1 MTDNNTGDDKKL
13 SVSTGAKPT
22 LSLKRP
28 GIEQST
34 VRQNF
39 SHGRTKAVVVETK
52 KSKFGRPDE
61 KAKQVFTPV
70 QPAAAAPVRPQVS
83 APAPVQPRV
92 ESRPAPQQPSRN
104 NSGMV
109 LNVLSNDE
117 MAARRRAL
125 EGSVVRDAEERTRA
139 VEETRR
145 RAEEDARRRREAEA
159 SALRQA
165 EEVERRVTQ
174 R

>member
-70 QPAAAAPVRPQVS
+70 QPAAPAAPVRPQAS

-92 ESRPAPQQPSRN
+92 ETRAPQPPRN
-104 NSGMV
+104 NSGRV
-109 LNVLSNDE
+109 DRWV
-117 MAARRRAL
+117 AAFERLLHRRAWRL
-125 EGSVVRDAEERTRA
+125 VRQNHVSSRSLPYSPFHACRGRHF
-139 VEETRR
+139 ET
-145 RAEEDARRRREAEA
+145 AYPVIT
-159 SALRQA
+159 L
-165 EEVERRVTQ
+165 T
-174 R
+174 